1 MAINPRGPM
10 KMRDDLDESYFAARS
25 NEDGNCSRDETAADS
40 SDEHSKSGKG
50 NSFTANMREF
60 KIFEKRLI

>member
-1 MAINPRGPM
+1 MPINPRGPM

-25 NEDGNCSRDETAADS
+25 NEDANCSRDETAADS
-40 SDEHSKSGKG
+40 SDDLSKTAKG
-50 NSFTANMREF
+50 NSLAVDMREF

>member
-1 MAINPRGPM
+1 MPNNPRGPI

-40 SDEHSKSGKG
+40 SDGQTKNGKG
-50 NSFTANMREF
+50 SSFMQGIREF
-60 KIFEKRLI
+60 KIFEKRL

>member
-1 MAINPRGPM
+1 
-10 KMRDDLDESYFAARS
+10 MRDDLDESYFAARS

-40 SDEHSKSGKG
+40 SDEHNKSGKG